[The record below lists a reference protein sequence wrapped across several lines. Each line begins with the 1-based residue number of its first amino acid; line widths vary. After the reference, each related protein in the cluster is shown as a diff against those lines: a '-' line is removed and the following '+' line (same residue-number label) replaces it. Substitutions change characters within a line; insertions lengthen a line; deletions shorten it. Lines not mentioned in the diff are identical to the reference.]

1 MYFLGIDLGS
11 SFIKASLIEADTQ
24 KRVGSASV
32 PDQEMGMIAR
42 HSGWAEQEP
51 TQWWLEIKTLI
62 KKLIHQTG
70 IDGSSIAAI
79 GISYQMHGLVLLDK
93 AGQTLR
99 PSIIWC
105 DSRAVSIGD
114 KAFESIGSTFCLS
127 HLLNSPGNFTASK
140 LRWVIENEPDIAARI
155 HAFMLP
161 GDFINFKLTGEINTT
176 ISSLSEGMFWDFKN
190 ESLSKELFDLYHI
203 PLSWTPTI
211 RPTFSVQGTVMTEV
225 AKELGL
231 KPGTPVT
238 YRAGDQ
244 PNNAFSLNVMKP
256 GEIATTAGTSG
267 VVYGIQEHLSTDP
280 ASRVNA
286 FAHVNHSSE
295 QPSIGV
301 LLCVNGTGIANSW
314 IKKLLNHNG
323 DMSYEKL
330 NDLASMA
337 PMGSAGLTMFPFG
350 NGAERML
357 KNKMVGAQL
366 LNLDFNRHS
375 LSHVSRAVQEGIV
388 FALHYGTDILKEN
401 GLQPK
406 TIKAGKANMF
416 LSPVFRQMFSDLINV
431 PLEFYDTDGA
441 TGAARGAGIGSGYYT
456 VDNAFSSLQKIEEI
470 LPDPINHIQ
479 LKELYEPWK
488 QKLNTLEAL

>member
-1 MYFLGIDLGS
+1 
-11 SFIKASLIEADTQ
+11 
-24 KRVGSASV
+24 
-32 PDQEMGMIAR
+32 MG
-42 HSGWAEQEP
+42 
-51 TQWWLEIKTLI
+51 LE
-62 KKLIHQTG
+62 
-70 IDGSSIAAI
+70 
-79 GISYQMHGLVLLDK
+79 
-93 AGQTLR
+93 
-99 PSIIWC
+99 
-105 DSRAVSIGD
+105 
-114 KAFESIGSTFCLS
+114 
-127 HLLNSPGNFTASK
+127 
-140 LRWVIENEPDIAARI
+140 
-155 HAFMLP
+155 
-161 GDFINFKLTGEINTT
+161 
-176 ISSLSEGMFWDFKN
+176 
-190 ESLSKELFDLYHI
+190 
-203 PLSWTPTI
+203 
-211 RPTFSVQGTVMTEV
+211 
-225 AKELGL
+225 
-231 KPGTPVT
+231 PGTPVT

-406 TIKAGKANMF
+406 TIRTSKANMF
-416 LSPVFRQMFSDLINV
+416 
-431 PLEFYDTDGA
+431 
-441 TGAARGAGIGSGYYT
+441 
-456 VDNAFSSLQKIEEI
+456 
-470 LPDPINHIQ
+470 
-479 LKELYEPWK
+479 
-488 QKLNTLEAL
+488 